1 MTCLVARKTN
11 CPLRCVVVVVV
22 IVVVLLLLQYQ
33 VLFDPSL
40 IGSECPGIHETIFRS
55 IDAADIDLK
64 KNLWS
69 NVVLSGGSTMFNGL
83 RDRLHSELV
92 QLAPAAMQ
100 QHIKVRGVP
109 RLFTLTLQRREV
121 VFDGGEIACILFLG
135 AVCAD

>member
-1 MTCLVARKTN
+1 MCWQINVRTLTKKELVLDAESCL
-11 CPLRCVVVVVV
+11 PL
-22 IVVVLLLLQYQ
+22 Q

-40 IGSECPGIHETIFRS
+40 IGSESPGIHETIFRS

-83 RDRLHSELV
+83 RDRLHSELA

-100 QHIKVRGVP
+100 QHIKVR
-109 RLFTLTLQRREV
+109 E
-121 VFDGGEIACILFLG
+121 A
-135 AVCAD
+135 